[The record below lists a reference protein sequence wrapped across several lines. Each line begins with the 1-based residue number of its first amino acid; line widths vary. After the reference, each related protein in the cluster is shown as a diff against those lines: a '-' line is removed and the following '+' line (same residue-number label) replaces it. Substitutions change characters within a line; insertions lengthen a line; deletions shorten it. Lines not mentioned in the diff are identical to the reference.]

1 MGFRKKWDSF
11 LEECRNSRVLVLIIV
26 FIALLLD
33 RMLITV
39 VVPILPDYI
48 YKLNHPRLPYYV
60 NGNSTLPADP
70 TLSATAT
77 NQTDPPPPQHLTTT
91 TQRTTQDSQRPTENP
106 EYWQPTEY
114 WAPTGISYPSSQ
126 TTQKSPTKNPQDT
139 YHEVPT
145 NQDLVDENLPVG
157 ILFASKAT
165 IQLIVNPFVGPMT
178 NRVGYGIPMFIG
190 FAITLVSTVV
200 FAFGESYAVLF
211 IARSIQGIG
220 SACSS
225 VAGMAVVADRYPD
238 DAERG
243 RAMGIALSG
252 IALGC
257 IGGPLFGGIM
267 YQFFDK
273 SVPFL
278 ILAGIALLE
287 GCLQLLVL
295 RPGAKKEILMEGAP
309 LGVLLRD
316 PYIVIAAGSICFAN
330 MAIALLEPTLPIWMM
345 DTLDAPSWQIGSIW
359 LPSSIAYLVG
369 AYMFGFI
376 ATKLGRW
383 LCGLLAMI
391 FVGASMIWMPCARSF
406 HGLIPPNAVLG
417 LAIGVVDSS
426 LMPIM
431 GYLVDRRHV
440 SVYGSV
446 YAIADVAN
454 CVGFAIG
461 PAVGGEVVVKYGF
474 GWLMWGIGII
484 NILYSP
490 LCIFLREPPGKEE
503 KEAILAQD
511 ECQVTYNAFHQQPD
525 AEKQPEDYEE
535 DEMMKKQKLTI
546 E

>member
-1 MGFRKKWDSF
+1 MSFRKKWDSF

-70 TLSATAT
+70 TLSATTT
-77 NQTDPPPPQHLTTT
+77 NQTEPEPQQHFTTT
-91 TQRTTQDSQRPTENP
+91 TPTQRTARHSQRPTENP

-114 WAPTGISYPSSQ
+114 WAPTGTNYPFSQ
-126 TTQKSPTKNPQDT
+126 TTQKTPTKNPQDT

-190 FAITLVSTVV
+190 FAITLVSTV
-200 FAFGESYAVLF
+200 
-211 IARSIQGIG
+211 
-220 SACSS
+220 
-225 VAGMAVVADRYPD
+225 GMAVVADRYPD

-316 PYIVIAAGSICFAN
+316 PYIVIAA
-330 MAIALLEPTLPIWMM
+330 
-345 DTLDAPSWQIGSIW
+345 GSIW

-535 DEMMKKQKLTI
+535 DEMKKQKLTI